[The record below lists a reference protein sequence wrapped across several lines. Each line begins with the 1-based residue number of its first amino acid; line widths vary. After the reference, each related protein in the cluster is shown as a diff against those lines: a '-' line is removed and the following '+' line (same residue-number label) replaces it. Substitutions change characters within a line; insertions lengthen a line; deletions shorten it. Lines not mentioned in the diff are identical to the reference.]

1 MKQKIN
7 FLKLFSFLA
16 AFTMLTPVSSYAQ
29 SSRKPAQVSIDELKG
44 VQSASDDV
52 EDIDFK
58 DNGSGSSS
66 RRGGETPSVPRFEE
80 VSDPSLQT
88 RQAQYLNLILGVEQD
103 IQLPKLPPNVEFK
116 GSFKKNVEAL
126 FSKERGVIRFR
137 PKEAGFS
144 VLTIHDKRN
153 GKIVSEYRIDVR
165 KSNLDKVVKE
175 MKTMLSDIEGIHF
188 KILNNKVVI
197 DGQILIPKDM
207 RRIYGVVSQF
217 EGQATSIVTLSPIA
231 QKKIAEFISRDINN
245 PEITVH
251 AVNDKILLKGFASSE
266 EERSKAEIIAKIY
279 LPDIIVDQAV
289 EKGVL
294 KERKPLNDGVI
305 NLIELKEAGEPTPG
319 KMIQLVMH
327 FVELKKDY
335 SKAFRFQFTPELSDQ
350 TNLTF
355 QTGGNAGSAGFASSI
370 TGVISNLLPKLNWA
384 KEHGHA
390 RVLESTSIIV
400 ENGKKGTIKQT
411 TSVPYKV
418 LGKEGETGTAFAEV
432 GLNTAIVPKII
443 GERSGTV
450 AMDMEFAMSNL
461 LGSANDGAPITSN
474 NNVNTAVTIRDR
486 QSAAIGGLIR
496 NTTSTNY
503 NRLPAS
509 VKNPIISLYAS
520 KSFQREQTQ
529 FVVFVTPVIKV
540 SASAGSEQIKK
551 KFRLRD

>member
-16 AFTMLTPVSSYAQ
+16 AFTMLTPVSSFAQ
-29 SSRKPAQVSIDELKG
+29 SSRKPAQVSIDELKD

-58 DNGSGSSS
+58 DNGTGSSS

-175 MKTMLSDIEGIHF
+175 MKSMLSDIEGIHF

-251 AVNDKILLKGFASSE
+251 AVNDKIVLKGFASSE
-266 EERSKAEIIAKIY
+266 DERSKAEIIAKIY

-319 KMIQLVMH
+319 KMIQIVMH

-355 QTGGNAGSAGFASSI
+355 QTGGNAGSTGFASSI

-411 TSVPYKV
+411 TNFPY
-418 LGKEGETGTAFAEV
+418 
-432 GLNTAIVPKII
+432 
-443 GERSGTV
+443 
-450 AMDMEFAMSNL
+450 
-461 LGSANDGAPITSN
+461 
-474 NNVNTAVTIRDR
+474 
-486 QSAAIGGLIR
+486 
-496 NTTSTNY
+496 
-503 NRLPAS
+503 
-509 VKNPIISLYAS
+509 
-520 KSFQREQTQ
+520 
-529 FVVFVTPVIKV
+529 
-540 SASAGSEQIKK
+540 
-551 KFRLRD
+551 